1 MASKFYRSSRGQK
14 VDISN
19 LLLQQEN
26 TRAVGNMGV
35 NARGDKIDS
44 KNQIV
49 KTRNEQMDNQYA
61 KQVNKQSVVTDEKVF
76 ASKEEAQAY
85 YKKQAEL
92 EAKKSKQQEM
102 FEEPVEKAIER
113 NVEKK
118 VEEKPKPKR
127 KYTRRKTTTTK
138 KTTTTAKKTI
148 TTKKVETA
156 KKEVGKNDELKKLLA
171 QRIQQDVKEDKP
183 IEVPV
188 KQEIK
193 QEEAVLEP
201 APEEIKVVEQPEPV
215 QEEVKP
221 VAKKPLS
228 GLAAAMA
235 KSREVKQE
243 KEKTLRQQQQST
255 SGVKRI

>member
-1 MASKFYRSSRGQK
+1 MASKFYRSSRGQQ
-14 VDISN
+14 VDVSN

-44 KNQIV
+44 KNKIV
-49 KTRNEQMDNQYA
+49 KSRNEQMDAQYA
-61 KQVNKQSVVTDEKVF
+61 KQVNRQQVVTDDKVF
-76 ASKEEAQAY
+76 ASKAEAEAY

-92 EAKKSKQQEM
+92 KAKQEEM
-102 FEEPVEKAIER
+102 QEEPVQKAIER

-138 KTTTTAKKTI
+138 KTTTTAKK
-148 TTKKVETA
+148 VETV
-156 KKEVGKNDELKKLLA
+156 KKAVGKNDELKKLLA
-171 QRIQQDVKEDKP
+171 QRIEQDVKEDKP

-188 KQEIK
+188 KQETK

-201 APEEIKVVEQPEPV
+201 APEDIKVVEQPEPI
-215 QEEVKP
+215 QEQTP
-221 VAKKPLS
+221 TKKPLT

-243 KEKTLRQQQQST
+243 KEKTAREQQQST